1 MKSFDA
7 IPRSLAGLAAATAL
21 LVSPLA
27 VAETFSGSILGHTCA
42 EHGRSCPIDKLDP
55 HLAIEP
61 DFVLSSGDG
70 KHYFLVNVP
79 RDTKVRYALEKVT
92 VKGELRPPHNA
103 IKVTEMVA
111 TVKGKQKVV
120 WSPEIQA
127 EQLRQFYG
135 E

>member
-1 MKSFDA
+1 MKSIDA
-7 IPRSLAGLAAATAL
+7 IPKTLAGLAAAGAL
-21 LVSPLA
+21 LAAPLA
-27 VAETFSGSILGHTCA
+27 AAETFSGSILGHTCA
-42 EHGRSCPIDKLDP
+42 EHGKACPVDKLDP

-61 DFVLSSGDG
+61 DFVLSAGDG

-79 RDTKVRYALEKVT
+79 RETKVRYALEKVT
-92 VKGELRPPHNA
+92 VKGELRAPYNA
-103 IKVTEMVA
+103 IKVSELVA
-111 TVKGKQKVV
+111 TVKGKPKTV